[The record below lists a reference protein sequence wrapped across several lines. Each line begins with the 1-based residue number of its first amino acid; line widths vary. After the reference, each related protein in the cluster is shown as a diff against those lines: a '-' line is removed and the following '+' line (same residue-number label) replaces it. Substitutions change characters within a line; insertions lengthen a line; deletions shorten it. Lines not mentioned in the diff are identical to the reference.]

1 MSFGNNPNFDQS
13 REILPSQ
20 SAKIEVIG
28 VGGGGSNAVNRMI
41 NSDLEGVSFRV
52 LNTDAQALL
61 QSSAESRVQLG
72 QNLTRG
78 LGAGGNPSIGQ
89 KAAEESKEELQQ
101 ALERSDLV
109 FIAAG
114 MGGGTGTGAA
124 PVVAEV
130 AKQSGAL
137 TVGIVTKP
145 FSFEGKRRMRQ
156 AEEGI
161 ARLAENVD
169 TLIVIPNDRLKDVI
183 AGAPLQ
189 EAFRNADDVLRMGV
203 IGISDIITCPGLV
216 NVDFAD
222 VRSVMTEAGTA
233 LLGIGIGSGRSRAI
247 EAAQAAMNSPL
258 LEAARI
264 DGAKG
269 CVINITGGKDMTL
282 EDMTSA
288 SEIIYDVVDQEANI
302 IVGAVV
308 DEAMEGEIQ
317 VTVIASG
324 FETTQPLNQQRIKN
338 RLSNQP
344 LYNYSDNKE
353 SGASIPEFLRLRQN
367 KKNIFNGK
375 IMEIEGLPNL
385 KLEQAF
391 ELTDATAERSCAGS
405 TILLSQET
413 VQEYLKSNI
422 CLLEKMIEGNY
433 EDSKSISRRIND
445 MENWFKKPSFI
456 QPDLNAQYEEIIEID
471 LAKVTQPIV
480 ACPNDPDNVIEITD
494 VANTNIDEVF
504 IGSCMT
510 NIGHYRAAAK
520 VLEGVQNLKAKL
532 WICPPTKMDEETL
545 KAEGYYKIFED
556 CGARLELPGCSLCMG
571 NQARVDEGSVVFS
584 TSTRNFDNRLG
595 KNAQVFLGSAELAA
609 VCALLGKIPTLEEYQ
624 DITKNKINPYSDELY
639 RYLQF
644 DEIQDFSLSK

>member
-20 SAKIEVIG
+20 NAKIEVIG

-41 NSDLEGVSFRV
+41 NSDLDGVSFRV

-61 QSSAESRVQLG
+61 QSAAESRVQLG

-101 ALERSDLV
+101 ALEGSDLV

-203 IGISDIITCPGLV
+203 KGISDIITCPGLV

-222 VRSVMTEAGTA
+222 IRSVMTEAGTA
-233 LLGIGIGSGRSRAI
+233 LLGIGIGSGRSRAL

-317 VTVIASG
+317 VTVIATG
-324 FETTQPLNQQRIKN
+324 FETNQPLKQQRIKN

-344 LYNYSDNKE
+344 LYIMSENKD

-367 KKNIFNGK
+367 KK
-375 IMEIEGLPNL
+375 
-385 KLEQAF
+385 
-391 ELTDATAERSCAGS
+391 
-405 TILLSQET
+405 
-413 VQEYLKSNI
+413 
-422 CLLEKMIEGNY
+422 
-433 EDSKSISRRIND
+433 
-445 MENWFKKPSFI
+445 
-456 QPDLNAQYEEIIEID
+456 DLD
-471 LAKVTQPIV
+471 
-480 ACPNDPDNVIEITD
+480 
-494 VANTNIDEVF
+494 
-504 IGSCMT
+504 
-510 NIGHYRAAAK
+510 
-520 VLEGVQNLKAKL
+520 
-532 WICPPTKMDEETL
+532 
-545 KAEGYYKIFED
+545 
-556 CGARLELPGCSLCMG
+556 
-571 NQARVDEGSVVFS
+571 
-584 TSTRNFDNRLG
+584 
-595 KNAQVFLGSAELAA
+595 
-609 VCALLGKIPTLEEYQ
+609 
-624 DITKNKINPYSDELY
+624 
-639 RYLQF
+639 
-644 DEIQDFSLSK
+644 

>member
-20 SAKIEVIG
+20 NAKIEVIG

-101 ALERSDLV
+101 ALEGSDLV

-203 IGISDIITCPGLV
+203 KGISDIITCPGLV

-222 VRSVMTEAGTA
+222 IRSVMTEAGTA
-233 LLGIGIGSGRSRAI
+233 LLGIGIGSGRSRAL

-269 CVINITGGKDMTL
+269 CVINITGGRDMTL

-317 VTVIASG
+317 VTVIATG
-324 FETTQPLNQQRIKN
+324 FETNQPLKQQRIKN

-344 LYNYSDNKE
+344 LYNMSENKD
-353 SGASIPEFLRLRQN
+353 SGATIPEFLRLRQN
-367 KKNIFNGK
+367 KK
-375 IMEIEGLPNL
+375 
-385 KLEQAF
+385 
-391 ELTDATAERSCAGS
+391 D
-405 TILLSQET
+405 
-413 VQEYLKSNI
+413 
-422 CLLEKMIEGNY
+422 
-433 EDSKSISRRIND
+433 
-445 MENWFKKPSFI
+445 
-456 QPDLNAQYEEIIEID
+456 ID
-471 LAKVTQPIV
+471 
-480 ACPNDPDNVIEITD
+480 
-494 VANTNIDEVF
+494 
-504 IGSCMT
+504 
-510 NIGHYRAAAK
+510 
-520 VLEGVQNLKAKL
+520 
-532 WICPPTKMDEETL
+532 
-545 KAEGYYKIFED
+545 
-556 CGARLELPGCSLCMG
+556 
-571 NQARVDEGSVVFS
+571 
-584 TSTRNFDNRLG
+584 
-595 KNAQVFLGSAELAA
+595 
-609 VCALLGKIPTLEEYQ
+609 
-624 DITKNKINPYSDELY
+624 
-639 RYLQF
+639 
-644 DEIQDFSLSK
+644 

>member
-1 MSFGNNPNFDQS
+1 
-13 REILPSQ
+13 
-20 SAKIEVIG
+20 
-28 VGGGGSNAVNRMI
+28 
-41 NSDLEGVSFRV
+41 
-52 LNTDAQALL
+52 
-61 QSSAESRVQLG
+61 
-72 QNLTRG
+72 
-78 LGAGGNPSIGQ
+78 
-89 KAAEESKEELQQ
+89 
-101 ALERSDLV
+101 
-109 FIAAG
+109 

-137 TVGIVTKP
+137 TVGLVTKP

-156 AEEGI
+156 SEEGI

-203 IGISDIITCPGLV
+203 KGISDIITCPGLV

-317 VTVIASG
+317 VTVIATG

-344 LYNYSDNKE
+344 LYN
-353 SGASIPEFLRLRQN
+353 
-367 KKNIFNGK
+367 
-375 IMEIEGLPNL
+375 
-385 KLEQAF
+385 
-391 ELTDATAERSCAGS
+391 
-405 TILLSQET
+405 
-413 VQEYLKSNI
+413 
-422 CLLEKMIEGNY
+422 
-433 EDSKSISRRIND
+433 
-445 MENWFKKPSFI
+445 
-456 QPDLNAQYEEIIEID
+456 
-471 LAKVTQPIV
+471 
-480 ACPNDPDNVIEITD
+480 
-494 VANTNIDEVF
+494 
-504 IGSCMT
+504 
-510 NIGHYRAAAK
+510 
-520 VLEGVQNLKAKL
+520 
-532 WICPPTKMDEETL
+532 
-545 KAEGYYKIFED
+545 
-556 CGARLELPGCSLCMG
+556 
-571 NQARVDEGSVVFS
+571 
-584 TSTRNFDNRLG
+584 
-595 KNAQVFLGSAELAA
+595 
-609 VCALLGKIPTLEEYQ
+609 
-624 DITKNKINPYSDELY
+624 
-639 RYLQF
+639 
-644 DEIQDFSLSK
+644 

>member
-13 REILPSQ
+13 KDILPSQ
-20 SAKIEVIG
+20 NAKIEVIG

-41 NSDLEGVSFRV
+41 DSDLEGVSFRV

-61 QSSAESRVQLG
+61 QSSADRRVQLG

-89 KAAEESKEELQQ
+89 KAAEESKDELQQ
-101 ALERSDLV
+101 TLEGSDLV

-203 IGISDIITCPGLV
+203 KGISDIITCPGLV

-222 VRSVMTEAGTA
+222 IRSVMTEAGTA
-233 LLGIGIGSGRSRAI
+233 LLGIGIGSGRSRAL

-264 DGAKG
+264 DGVKG

-288 SEIIYDVVDQEANI
+288 SEIIYDVVDPEANI
-302 IVGAVV
+302 IVGAVI
-308 DEAMEGEIQ
+308 DESMEGEIQ
-317 VTVIASG
+317 VTVIATG
-324 FETTQPLNQQRIKN
+324 FETNQPLKQQRIKN

-344 LYNYSDNKE
+344 LYNISDNKDT
-353 SGASIPEFLRLRQN
+353 GANIPEFLRLRQN
-367 KKNIFNGK
+367 KK
-375 IMEIEGLPNL
+375 
-385 KLEQAF
+385 
-391 ELTDATAERSCAGS
+391 D
-405 TILLSQET
+405 
-413 VQEYLKSNI
+413 
-422 CLLEKMIEGNY
+422 
-433 EDSKSISRRIND
+433 
-445 MENWFKKPSFI
+445 I
-456 QPDLNAQYEEIIEID
+456 Q
-471 LAKVTQPIV
+471 
-480 ACPNDPDNVIEITD
+480 
-494 VANTNIDEVF
+494 
-504 IGSCMT
+504 
-510 NIGHYRAAAK
+510 
-520 VLEGVQNLKAKL
+520 
-532 WICPPTKMDEETL
+532 
-545 KAEGYYKIFED
+545 
-556 CGARLELPGCSLCMG
+556 
-571 NQARVDEGSVVFS
+571 
-584 TSTRNFDNRLG
+584 
-595 KNAQVFLGSAELAA
+595 
-609 VCALLGKIPTLEEYQ
+609 
-624 DITKNKINPYSDELY
+624 
-639 RYLQF
+639 
-644 DEIQDFSLSK
+644 

>member
-20 SAKIEVIG
+20 NAKIEVIG

-41 NSDLEGVSFRV
+41 NSDLDGVSFRV

-61 QSSAESRVQLG
+61 QSAAESRVQLG

-101 ALERSDLV
+101 ALEGSDLV

-203 IGISDIITCPGLV
+203 KGISDIITCPGLV

-222 VRSVMTEAGTA
+222 IRSVMTEAGTA
-233 LLGIGIGSGRSRAI
+233 LLGIGIGSGRSRAL

-317 VTVIASG
+317 VTVIATG
-324 FETTQPLNQQRIKN
+324 FDTNQPLKQQRIKN

-344 LYNYSDNKE
+344 LYNMSENRD

-367 KKNIFNGK
+367 KK
-375 IMEIEGLPNL
+375 
-385 KLEQAF
+385 
-391 ELTDATAERSCAGS
+391 D
-405 TILLSQET
+405 
-413 VQEYLKSNI
+413 
-422 CLLEKMIEGNY
+422 
-433 EDSKSISRRIND
+433 
-445 MENWFKKPSFI
+445 
-456 QPDLNAQYEEIIEID
+456 ID
-471 LAKVTQPIV
+471 
-480 ACPNDPDNVIEITD
+480 
-494 VANTNIDEVF
+494 
-504 IGSCMT
+504 
-510 NIGHYRAAAK
+510 
-520 VLEGVQNLKAKL
+520 
-532 WICPPTKMDEETL
+532 
-545 KAEGYYKIFED
+545 
-556 CGARLELPGCSLCMG
+556 
-571 NQARVDEGSVVFS
+571 
-584 TSTRNFDNRLG
+584 
-595 KNAQVFLGSAELAA
+595 
-609 VCALLGKIPTLEEYQ
+609 
-624 DITKNKINPYSDELY
+624 
-639 RYLQF
+639 
-644 DEIQDFSLSK
+644 

>member
-13 REILPSQ
+13 KDILPSQ
-20 SAKIEVIG
+20 NAKIEVIG

-41 NSDLEGVSFRV
+41 DSDLEGVSFRV

-61 QSSAESRVQLG
+61 QSSADRRVQLG

-89 KAAEESKEELQQ
+89 KAAEESKDELQQ
-101 ALERSDLV
+101 TLEGSDLV

-203 IGISDIITCPGLV
+203 KGISDIITCPGLV

-233 LLGIGIGSGRSRAI
+233 LLGIGIGSGRSRAL

-288 SEIIYDVVDQEANI
+288 SEIIYDVVDPEANI
-302 IVGAVV
+302 IVGAVI
-308 DEAMEGEIQ
+308 DESMEGEIQ
-317 VTVIASG
+317 VTVIATG
-324 FETTQPLNQQRIKN
+324 FETNQPLKQQRIRN

-344 LYNYSDNKE
+344 LYNISDNKDT
-353 SGASIPEFLRLRQN
+353 GTNIPEFLRLRQN
-367 KKNIFNGK
+367 KKD
-375 IMEIEGLPNL
+375 IE
-385 KLEQAF
+385 
-391 ELTDATAERSCAGS
+391 
-405 TILLSQET
+405 
-413 VQEYLKSNI
+413 
-422 CLLEKMIEGNY
+422 
-433 EDSKSISRRIND
+433 
-445 MENWFKKPSFI
+445 
-456 QPDLNAQYEEIIEID
+456 
-471 LAKVTQPIV
+471 
-480 ACPNDPDNVIEITD
+480 
-494 VANTNIDEVF
+494 
-504 IGSCMT
+504 
-510 NIGHYRAAAK
+510 
-520 VLEGVQNLKAKL
+520 
-532 WICPPTKMDEETL
+532 
-545 KAEGYYKIFED
+545 
-556 CGARLELPGCSLCMG
+556 
-571 NQARVDEGSVVFS
+571 
-584 TSTRNFDNRLG
+584 
-595 KNAQVFLGSAELAA
+595 
-609 VCALLGKIPTLEEYQ
+609 
-624 DITKNKINPYSDELY
+624 
-639 RYLQF
+639 
-644 DEIQDFSLSK
+644 

>member
-13 REILPSQ
+13 KEILPSQ
-20 SAKIEVIG
+20 NAKIEVIG

-41 NSDLEGVSFRV
+41 DSDLEGLSFRV

-61 QSSAESRVQLG
+61 QSAAERRVQLG

-89 KAAEESKEELQQ
+89 KAAEESREDLQQ
-101 ALERSDLV
+101 ALDGSDLV

-169 TLIVIPNDRLKDVI
+169 TLIVIPNDRLKEVI

-203 IGISDIITCPGLV
+203 KGISDIITCPGLV

-233 LLGIGIGSGRSRAI
+233 LLGIGIGSGRSRAL
-247 EAAQAAMNSPL
+247 EAAQAAMSSPL

-308 DEAMEGEIQ
+308 DESMEGEIQ
-317 VTVIASG
+317 VTVIATG
-324 FETTQPLNQQRIKN
+324 FETNQPLKQQRIKN
-338 RLSNQP
+338 RLSSQS
-344 LYNYSDNKE
+344 LYNVSDNKDT
-353 SGASIPEFLRLRQN
+353 GANIPEFLRLRQN
-367 KKNIFNGK
+367 KK
-375 IMEIEGLPNL
+375 
-385 KLEQAF
+385 
-391 ELTDATAERSCAGS
+391 
-405 TILLSQET
+405 
-413 VQEYLKSNI
+413 
-422 CLLEKMIEGNY
+422 
-433 EDSKSISRRIND
+433 
-445 MENWFKKPSFI
+445 
-456 QPDLNAQYEEIIEID
+456 
-471 LAKVTQPIV
+471 
-480 ACPNDPDNVIEITD
+480 
-494 VANTNIDEVF
+494 
-504 IGSCMT
+504 
-510 NIGHYRAAAK
+510 
-520 VLEGVQNLKAKL
+520 
-532 WICPPTKMDEETL
+532 
-545 KAEGYYKIFED
+545 
-556 CGARLELPGCSLCMG
+556 
-571 NQARVDEGSVVFS
+571 
-584 TSTRNFDNRLG
+584 
-595 KNAQVFLGSAELAA
+595 
-609 VCALLGKIPTLEEYQ
+609 
-624 DITKNKINPYSDELY
+624 DI
-639 RYLQF
+639 
-644 DEIQDFSLSK
+644 